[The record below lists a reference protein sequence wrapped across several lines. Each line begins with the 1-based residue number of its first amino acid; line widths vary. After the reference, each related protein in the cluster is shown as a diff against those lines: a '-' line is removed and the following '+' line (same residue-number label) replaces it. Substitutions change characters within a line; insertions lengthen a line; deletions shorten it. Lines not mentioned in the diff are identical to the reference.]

1 MSRPRK
7 ETVTC
12 PKCGKESDI
21 TIWDTLN
28 AEMNPKEKQQLFRW
42 HHFSFYV

>member
-12 PKCGKESDI
+12 PKCGKEIQRQTVDQI
-21 TIWDTLN
+21 VDMGYT
-28 AEMNPKEKQQLFRW
+28 EC
-42 HHFSFYV
+42 